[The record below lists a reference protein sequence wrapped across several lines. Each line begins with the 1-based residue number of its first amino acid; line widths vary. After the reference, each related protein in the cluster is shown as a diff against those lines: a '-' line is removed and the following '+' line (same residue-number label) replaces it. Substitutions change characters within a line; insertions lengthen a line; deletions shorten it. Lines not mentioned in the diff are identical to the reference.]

1 MHLCQYPPAFLAG
14 LGLLFILDS
23 EEPAE
28 EADEEVP
35 FLGLL
40 RLGIRVR
47 CLGQRVFGN
56 DKRIGWCQQA
66 IFLQE
71 QRIVGH
77 PERVGQEAQRVLVQA
92 ERIGLQRVGYQ
103 LLYA

>member
-28 EADEEVP
+28 EADEDVP

-40 RLGIRVR
+40 RLGIRGR
-47 CLGQRVFGN
+47 RLCQRVFGC
-56 DKRIGWCQQA
+56 DKRVGWCQQA
-66 IFLQE
+66 VFLQE

-77 PERVGQEAQRVLVQA
+77 P
-92 ERIGLQRVGYQ
+92 
-103 LLYA
+103 